1 MAKVLVTTLP
11 KSGTHYLN
19 VVMQAYGFER
29 HFCDVH
35 EFTAGMVDPDPERAN
50 KAAWALVEAIER
62 MPDGHFMNE
71 HVPHNPSLMFWLEK
85 RHIKVVALLRNP
97 YDFVVSLAHH
107 LRREPSPDTP
117 ADLSMH
123 ALQHWICT
131 HVPEGHTDPMAKR
144 YLARIGGWATD
155 PRAFLLRFED
165 IIGPRGGGSFAD
177 QVATGL
183 RLRDYLGA
191 QLDEA
196 QVARAL
202 ISSYKPDLAMFR
214 RGRIGGWRDE
224 MAANTAEHLASLYA
238 RFLDAWG
245 YTPDGGLKRRAGD
258 RPDILAD
265 IERAVAGL
273 IEDNIH
279 YRAKATRI
287 AKEREAAG
295 APAQS
300 AQLVH

>member
-35 EFTAGMVDPDPERAN
+35 DLTAGMADPDPERAK
-50 KAAWALVEAIER
+50 KAAWGLVEAIER

-71 HVPHNPSLMFWLEK
+71 HVPHSSSLMFWLEK
-85 RHIKVVALLRNP
+85 RHVKVVALLRNP

-107 LRREPSPDTP
+107 LRREPSPDAP
-117 ADLSMH
+117 ADLSLH
-123 ALQHWICT
+123 ALQHWICS
-131 HVPEGHTDPMAKR
+131 HIPEGHSDPMAKR
-144 YLARIGGWATD
+144 YFTRIGGWAGD

-177 QVATGL
+177 QLATGL
-183 RLRDYLGA
+183 KLRDYLGVA
-191 QLDEA
+191 LDEA
-196 QVARAL
+196 GVARAL
-202 ISSYKPDLAMFR
+202 ISSYNPDISMFR

-224 MAANTAEHLASLYA
+224 MAPNTATHLALLYG

-245 YTPDGGLKRRAGD
+245 YTPDGELQHHAGD

-273 IEDNIH
+273 IEDNVH
-279 YRAKATRI
+279 FRAKAMRI
-287 AKEREAAG
+287 AKERATPAA
-295 APAQS
+295 APTPP
-300 AQLVH
+300 LVR